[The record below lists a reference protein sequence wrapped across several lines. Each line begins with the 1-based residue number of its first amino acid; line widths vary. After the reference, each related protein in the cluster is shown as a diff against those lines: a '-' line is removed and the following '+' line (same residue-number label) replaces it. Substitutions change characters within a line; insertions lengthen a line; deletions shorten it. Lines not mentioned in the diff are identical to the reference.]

1 MSDFMMIENLMKQLF
16 SRDYQFALATTNN
29 LEIHNRFVDTYY
41 ENNAFYI
48 VTYGA
53 SKKVQDILV
62 NDQVALTC
70 RKLYS
75 FQGKAVH
82 LGHPLN
88 EANQVIRNQ
97 LIHVFKDWY
106 FEHNDELDPQ
116 MCYIKIDLIKGFF
129 HLDGIGYSVD
139 FINQTV
145 EQFPFLPSI
154 NYTEE

>member
-1 MSDFMMIENLMKQLF
+1 MSDFYVIERLMKQLF
-16 SRDYQFALATTNN
+16 SRDYQFALATSNHN
-29 LEIHNRFVDTYY
+29 EVHNRFVDTYY

-48 VTYGA
+48 VTYGT

-82 LGHPLN
+82 LGHPLKEDN
-88 EANQVIRNQ
+88 ELIRNQ

-106 FEHNDELDPQ
+106 FQHNNELDPL
-116 MCYIKIDLIKGFF
+116 MCYIKIDITKAFF

-139 FINQTV
+139 FINRSV
-145 EQFPFLPSI
+145 EQFPFFPSI